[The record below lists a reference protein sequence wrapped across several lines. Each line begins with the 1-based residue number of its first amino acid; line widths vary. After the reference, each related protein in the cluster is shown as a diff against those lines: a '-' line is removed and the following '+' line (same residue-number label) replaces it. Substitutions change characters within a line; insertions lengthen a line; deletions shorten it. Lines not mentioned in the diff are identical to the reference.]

1 MNSIRFRLAST
12 LFLGFIALLGSASFL
27 IFLSSRGILVAD
39 FDSRLFAKAQAVLS
53 SISQKGEELDVDWM
67 ELPQE
72 VNQRRHSHDAIQIF
86 DNSGKAFFNDSA
98 LSKGPAVASNAPTF
112 DDIILPT
119 GRFRELTLSF
129 LPRVEEEDL
138 SSTPT
143 AARKNCTLIL
153 ATDRASL
160 DHTLR
165 KLALILVVM
174 TSTTSL
180 LSLGLVVVVLR
191 RGLRPLH
198 ALGDAV
204 ANIKPESLGQIIPI
218 DRLPEELAPI
228 AVKLN
233 DLLQSLDVSFAR
245 ERRFSADIS
254 HELRTP
260 VAELKTLS
268 EVMLQEVAHAP
279 QFHQAFEHTLNIA
292 CQMESLVS
300 VLLEMVRHEEGRK
313 ALTLTTV
320 DLASI
325 INTIQQKYE
334 GKAAEKEVLL
344 NDIPEA
350 DGFDIQSEP
359 WLLMVIFANLFDNA
373 VEYSP
378 PGSQVEV
385 ELHRDEK
392 SPYVAITNPA
402 ANLSPSDL
410 PHIFERFWR
419 KDKARGE
426 SNHFGIGLALT
437 RTLCQRLGIHLT
449 VSMAKGNLVRFTLY
463 LPTKGAS
470 NEN

>member
-12 LFLGFIALLGSASFL
+12 LFLGFIALLGCASLL
-27 IFLSSRGILVAD
+27 IFFISRGILIAD

-53 SISQKGEELDVDWM
+53 SISQKGNELDVDWM

-72 VNQRRHSHDAIQIF
+72 VNPRRHSSDAIQIF
-86 DNSGKAFFNDSA
+86 DNNGKAYFNGSA
-98 LSKGPAVASNAPTF
+98 LTKRLAVASSVPIY
-112 DDIILPT
+112 DDLILPT
-119 GRFRELTLSF
+119 GRFRQLTLSF
-129 LPRVEEEDL
+129 LPRIEEDDL
-138 SSTPT
+138 SSTPIG
-143 AARKNCTLIL
+143 ARKYCTLVL

-165 KLALILVVM
+165 KLALILAVM
-174 TSTTSL
+174 TATTSL

-191 RGLRPLH
+191 QGLRPLRT
-198 ALGDAV
+198 LGDAV
-204 ANIKPESLGQIIPI
+204 ANIKPESLGQTIPI
-218 DRLPEELAPI
+218 DHLPEELLPI

-268 EVMLQEVAHAP
+268 EVMLQEVGHAP
-279 QFHQAFEHTLNIA
+279 QFQQAFEHTLNIA

-300 VLLEMVRHEEGRK
+300 VLLEMVRHEEGRTT
-313 ALTLTTV
+313 LTLTTV
-320 DLASI
+320 DLTSI
-325 INTIQQKYE
+325 IKTIQQKYE
-334 GKAAEKEVLL
+334 GKAAAKKVVLS
-344 NDIPEA
+344 DIPEI
-350 DGFDIQSEP
+350 DGFNIQSEP
-359 WLLMVIFANLFDNA
+359 WLLMIIFANLFDNA
-373 VEYSP
+373 IEYSP

-385 ELHRDEK
+385 ELHADKK
-392 SPYVAITNPA
+392 SPYMAITNPA

-449 VSMAKGNLVRFTLY
+449 VSMAKGNLIRFTLY
-463 LPTKGAS
+463 LPTNGVSK
-470 NEN
+470 